1 MRFDAEKTHMFPGKF
16 MMVWKKNWILP
27 RKMIVLR

>member
-1 MRFDAEKTHMFPGKF
+1 MFPGKF

-27 RKMIVLR
+27 RKMIVLRWKKRI